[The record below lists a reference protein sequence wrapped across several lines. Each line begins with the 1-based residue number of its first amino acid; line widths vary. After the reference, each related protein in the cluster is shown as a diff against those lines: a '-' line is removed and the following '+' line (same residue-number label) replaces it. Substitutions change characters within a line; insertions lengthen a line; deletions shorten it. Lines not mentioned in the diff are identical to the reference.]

1 MKSGHIQRA
10 MAPPWGGQRQDDGSE
25 FPWVHANELRL
36 KRWGGCCRCLP
47 RPSLPPRLPEL
58 APPTDLSTFLLPS
71 HLDIEIRA
79 VKRQGPSSA
88 LGALG

>member
-10 MAPPWGGQRQDDGSE
+10 MAPPWGGQRQDDGLE
-25 FPWVHANELRL
+25 FPWVHANELRH
-36 KRWGGCCRCLP
+36 KCLWVAAAGVFP
-47 RPSLPPRLPEL
+47 ARPLPCLPEL

-71 HLDIEIRA
+71 HLDIEVRA
-79 VKRQGPSSA
+79 VKRQGSSSA